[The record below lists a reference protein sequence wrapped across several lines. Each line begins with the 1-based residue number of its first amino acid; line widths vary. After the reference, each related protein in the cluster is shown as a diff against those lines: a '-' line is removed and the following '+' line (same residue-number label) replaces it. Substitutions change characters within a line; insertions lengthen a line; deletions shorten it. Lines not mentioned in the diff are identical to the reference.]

1 MGASCTKGSQNTV
14 VDIRDEKT
22 KKDYYLNIVNSTTN
36 NENDVGASNYDIK
49 EGKRVGYAHIQK
61 TNLFH

>member
-1 MGASCTKGSQNTV
+1 M

-22 KKDYYLNIVNSTTN
+22 KKDYYLNIIQSTT

-49 EGKRVGYAHIQK
+49 EGKRVGYAHI
-61 TNLFH
+61 